1 MPLQREV
8 SFRATKV
15 PDVYVSKPT
24 TLKPVLGAALD
35 RLVCVSPGALVEMT
49 QAFGSPLNVVVP
61 QVLATNADA
70 LRAVLQRHD
79 VRGEI
84 FYGAKVNK
92 SPGLVRAA
100 VEAGIGVDVSSLYE
114 MRDAL
119 RAGIDPRRLCATGP
133 AKTRVFHMA
142 LIANSA
148 LISVD
153 SIEELGDLE
162 SVMREIEPEQPVR
175 VLLRYRPE
183 ASAASRFGMTAND
196 ILFCLERFASAGSPY
211 SFEGFHFHLGG
222 YGYEARA
229 NAVRE
234 VVRFVDAA
242 RAMGLDPK
250 MIDIGG
256 GLPVQYVER
265 DDYEAYLETQR
276 SDGYRNG
283 RVPGSFYPYGGPI
296 GACEWLDRF
305 LASPCGDDQSI
316 AGYLR
321 ANKLLLAIE
330 PGRSLADQT
339 ALSVFRIA
347 RVKSL
352 SPGEVVIFVEGSSFS
367 ACETWFAS
375 EFLVDPIHLSP
386 QILPR
391 ISPHS
396 EGEEKHEPTRGWIA
410 GHSCLDEDV
419 LTNRLI
425 EFARRPRA
433 GDLLVYANTGGYQMD
448 LLENEFHRHPMPR
461 RISVAFDAAGGM
473 TTSPDDRM
481 ENRNDLD

>member
-1 MPLQREV
+1 MQRDV
-8 SFRATKV
+8 PFRTKKAS
-15 PDVYVSKPT
+15 DMYVSKPT
-24 TLKPVLGAALD
+24 TLRPVLGAALD
-35 RLVCVSPGALVEMT
+35 RLIHASPDALIEMT
-49 QAFGSPLNVVVP
+49 RAFGSPLNVVVP
-61 QVLATNADA
+61 QVLATNAEA
-70 LRAVLQRHD
+70 LRAVLRRHD
-79 VRGEI
+79 LQGEI

-92 SPGLVRAA
+92 SLGLVRAA

-153 SIEELGDLE
+153 SIEEFDDLE
-162 SVMREIEPEQPVR
+162 SVVREIEPEQAVR
-175 VLLRYRPE
+175 VLLRYRPD
-183 ASAASRFGMTAND
+183 ASATSRFGMSEND
-196 ILFCLERFASAGSPY
+196 ILSCLDRFASAGNPY
-211 SFEGFHFHLGG
+211 SFEGFHFHVGG
-222 YGYEARA
+222 YDHEVRA
-229 NAVRE
+229 KAVRE

-242 RAMGLDPK
+242 RAMGLDPTI
-250 MIDIGG
+250 IDIGG
-256 GLPVQYVER
+256 GLPVQYV
-265 DDYEAYLETQR
+265 DSDGYEAYLETQR
-276 SDGYRNG
+276 SDRYRNG
-283 RVPGSFYPYGGPI
+283 KVPRSFYPYGGPI

-305 LASPCGDDQSI
+305 LASPCGGDRSI
-316 AGYLR
+316 AGYLN
-321 ANKLLLAIE
+321 ANGLTLAIE

-347 RVKSL
+347 RVKSS

-375 EFLVDPIHLSP
+375 EFLVDPIH
-386 QILPR
+386 
-391 ISPHS
+391 ISPHIS
-396 EGEEKHEPTRGWIA
+396 PHVSPYIDGEEKYEPARGWIA

-433 GDLLVYANTGGYQMD
+433 GDLLVYANTAGYQMD

-461 RISVAFDAAGGM
+461 RISVAYDAAGGM

-481 ENRNDLD
+481 ENRNDLE